1 MKNEGV
7 PVRRAAK
14 LFNVPITT
22 LRDRVAGRI
31 DPENFA
37 QETLFTKDEEKKLV
51 EHIKM
56 RSELGYGLSNCY
68 LQRLAGE
75 MAHDL
80 KKRSKKTP
88 LSNSWLYAFLSRW
101 DSEIKSIKP
110 RQLES
115 TRAKNTTPEIVDTYF
130 ENLKHVLQEN
140 SLGDKPHRIFNIDET
155 GLQPEHKPPNVIG
168 SVGNKVQQITSP
180 RSTTTTVIGCAN
192 AMGVALP
199 PFFIFKG
206 RSNERCLCWGCRH
219 YVR

>member
-80 KKRSKKTP
+80 KKRSKK
-88 LSNSWLYAFLSRW
+88 
-101 DSEIKSIKP
+101 
-110 RQLES
+110 
-115 TRAKNTTPEIVDTYF
+115 
-130 ENLKHVLQEN
+130 KH
-140 SLGDKPHRIFNIDET
+140 H
-155 GLQPEHKPPNVIG
+155 
-168 SVGNKVQQITSP
+168 
-180 RSTTTTVIGCAN
+180 
-192 AMGVALP
+192 
-199 PFFIFKG
+199 
-206 RSNERCLCWGCRH
+206 
-219 YVR
+219 

>member
-1 MKNEGV
+1 MFQAKPTRLERKYRNYNEGALVSAYKLVKNEGV

-75 MAHDL
+75 MAYDL
-80 KKRSKKTP
+80 KKRSKKNTIEQ
-88 LSNSWLYAFLSRW
+88 FLAVCF
-101 DSEIKSIKP
+101 SE
-110 RQLES
+110 Q
-115 TRAKNTTPEIVDTYF
+115 
-130 ENLKHVLQEN
+130 
-140 SLGDKPHRIFNIDET
+140 
-155 GLQPEHKPPNVIG
+155 
-168 SVGNKVQQITSP
+168 
-180 RSTTTTVIGCAN
+180 
-192 AMGVALP
+192 MGQ
-199 PFFIFKG
+199 
-206 RSNERCLCWGCRH
+206 
-219 YVR
+219 

>member
-1 MKNEGV
+1 MFQAKPTRLERKYRNYNEGALVSAYKLVKNEGV

-75 MAHDL
+75 MAYDL
-80 KKRSKKTP
+80 KKRSKK
-88 LSNSWLYAFLSRW
+88 
-101 DSEIKSIKP
+101 
-110 RQLES
+110 
-115 TRAKNTTPEIVDTYF
+115 
-130 ENLKHVLQEN
+130 H
-140 SLGDKPHRIFNIDET
+140 H
-155 GLQPEHKPPNVIG
+155 
-168 SVGNKVQQITSP
+168 
-180 RSTTTTVIGCAN
+180 
-192 AMGVALP
+192 
-199 PFFIFKG
+199 
-206 RSNERCLCWGCRH
+206 
-219 YVR
+219 